1 MKTRGQ
7 IIRENVCT
15 LFNFLNVTIAILLF
29 AAGAYSNMAFI
40 LIVIANVVIGIVQE
54 LKARKM
60 VEELSLLNRPKAT
73 VLRNGEEVTIDP
85 AQITLEDV
93 LVLRSGDQI
102 CNDAV
107 VASGTIEVDES
118 LLTGESDPVIKEAGD
133 QLYSGSFVVSGFCK
147 GNVIHVGEDNYAQKL
162 TDEVKQEK
170 QSESELLGSMRAV
183 TRWTGFLIIP
193 LGILLFLEATV
204 LRGEP
209 FDTAI
214 MSFAAALLG
223 MLPKGLVL
231 LISVS
236 LAMGVIRLSRMKIL
250 VQNMYAL
257 EALARVDVLCLDKT
271 GTITDGEMKVCE
283 KIDAYGMPPQFVQEM
298 LEEYLGGS
306 EDNNATIRALRAK
319 YNSTQQWKIE
329 HRIPFSSRRK
339 WGAVGYTDKGTV
351 FLGAPEKIYGNLDGE
366 AECQM
371 REGRRV
377 VAIGYAEGIWT
388 DDARLPGKLMP
399 VCMIALADTI
409 RKDADKTLAYFKRE
423 GVDVRVISGD
433 HLKTVSMIAKK
444 AGLERWAEGID
455 MSELGDSID
464 YDEIC
469 SRYAIFARV
478 TPEQKQLLVRAL
490 KRQGHHVAMTGD
502 GVNDLLALR
511 EADCSIAISEGSDA
525 SRQIAQIVLLDS
537 DFTHLPQ
544 VVLEGRRVINNVT
557 RTAGVFFIKT
567 IYSVLLSFICL
578 FCNIPFPFIPIQITL
593 VDAFVEAQRLSRAPE
608 AGRGGREERQGQ
620 HLRLLRQRPRALR
633 HRGVRRERQGR
644 LRRGK
649 ARSTPRANYCDHGP
663 VFLRQPRRADGQG
676 ASRPSW
682 PAASWRS
689 RRPTRIP
696 RFWQI
701 QGTLLR
707 HRHIACREAPRT
719 SAVHKRCRLYSQ
731 WQSRL
736 SAHHPQMLRRKHN
749 PTPLT
754 SVNGQA

>member
-351 FLGAPEKIYGNLDGE
+351 FLGA
-366 AECQM
+366 
-371 REGRRV
+371 
-377 VAIGYAEGIWT
+377 T
-388 DDARLPGKLMP
+388 GKDLW
-399 VCMIALADTI
+399 
-409 RKDADKTLAYFKRE
+409 K
-423 GVDVRVISGD
+423 SG
-433 HLKTVSMIAKK
+433 
-444 AGLERWAEGID
+444 
-455 MSELGDSID
+455 
-464 YDEIC
+464 
-469 SRYAIFARV
+469 
-478 TPEQKQLLVRAL
+478 
-490 KRQGHHVAMTGD
+490 
-502 GVNDLLALR
+502 
-511 EADCSIAISEGSDA
+511 
-525 SRQIAQIVLLDS
+525 
-537 DFTHLPQ
+537 
-544 VVLEGRRVINNVT
+544 
-557 RTAGVFFIKT
+557 
-567 IYSVLLSFICL
+567 
-578 FCNIPFPFIPIQITL
+578 
-593 VDAFVEAQRLSRAPE
+593 
-608 AGRGGREERQGQ
+608 
-620 HLRLLRQRPRALR
+620 
-633 HRGVRRERQGR
+633 
-644 LRRGK
+644 
-649 ARSTPRANYCDHGP
+649 
-663 VFLRQPRRADGQG
+663 
-676 ASRPSW
+676 
-682 PAASWRS
+682 WRS
-689 RRPTRIP
+689 RMSDAGRPQSSCHWI
-696 RFWQI
+696 
-701 QGTLLR
+701 
-707 HRHIACREAPRT
+707 CRRN
-719 SAVHKRCRLYSQ
+719 LD
-731 WQSRL
+731 
-736 SAHHPQMLRRKHN
+736 
-749 PTPLT
+749 
-754 SVNGQA
+754 